1 MSLEVSS
8 LPESQVADYVRI
20 WLGFNIS
27 EIKKPLVRRYRLTTD
42 QGVVVTGVIS
52 DSVGGKIGIQ
62 AGDVIRQVNQVRIK
76 NEKDFKAAMV
86 KAAGRDSVLILVQR
100 GQNGYYVTMEP

>member
-27 EIKKPLVRRYRLTTD
+27 EIKKSLVQRYRLTTG
-42 QGVVVTGVIS
+42 QGVVVTGVIPN
-52 DSVGGKIGIQ
+52 SVGGKIGIK